1 MMKEYVLITGASSG
15 IGRNIAILLSN
26 VYNLVLC
33 GRRKEKLEE
42 TLSLC
47 LPGNHYTG
55 VFDLSDVVSLEKDF
69 SSFLSSIDIT
79 VSYFVHS
86 AGFMKL
92 LPLKVINVDVL
103 NTTFNTNVISAA
115 IITKI
120 LSGKK
125 TNKSSLKSVVYISSN
140 ISNMGAKAFSSYGA
154 SKAALDG
161 LMRCLAMELAP
172 KVRIN
177 SVLPGGVKTEMT
189 EVMFDD
195 EELVKRMEDTYPLG
209 LGYTNDIAN
218 AVEFLLSDKARWI
231 TGQQLI
237 VDGGRTVN
245 VTA

>member
-1 MMKEYVLITGASSG
+1 MLITGASSG
-15 IGRNIAILLSN
+15 IGRSIAILLSN
-26 VYNLVLC
+26 TYNLIIC
-33 GRRKEKLEE
+33 GRRDEKLKE

-47 LPGNHYTG
+47 VPGNHHIG
-55 VFDLSDVVSLEKDF
+55 VFDLSDVTCLEQDL
-69 SSFLSSIDIT
+69 SSFLSSINIT

-92 LPLKVINVDVL
+92 LPLRAINADVF
-103 NTTFNTNVISAA
+103 NVAFNTNVISAA

-120 LSGKK
+120 LTGKR
-125 TNKSSLKSVVYISSN
+125 TNKSSLKSVVFISSN

-189 EVMFDD
+189 ATMFND
-195 EELVKRMEDTYPLG
+195 EELVKRMENTYPLG
-209 LGYTNDIAN
+209 LGYTDDIAN

-231 TGQQLI
+231 TGQQLT